1 MKPALPILAV
11 LFPTVL
17 AGCVARDAGYE
28 DVRKT
33 VAARTGHDVRWQA
46 IEDGSVASKRTRQLL
61 AAPLTVDSAIQIALL
76 NSAKVQSAFE
86 EIGVARAELV
96 SAISLPNPSVEAALL
111 HHIDDDKPPDL
122 AFRAKLSLSRLLFL
136 PWKGGAANAELDARS
151 VNVAGAV
158 LDVAFVVRHAFYQH
172 QADTQIVELLRSVA
186 RGARASYEAAVR
198 IHAAGNMTD
207 LDLANE
213 QALYEQARLDLSQ
226 VESNLLVSRERLT
239 ALMGLWG
246 RDTGFRIEGRLADP
260 PEAAP
265 DVRSL
270 ERKALERSLDLSA
283 ARKLFTAAARK
294 RNVARAEGLL
304 PELSAGAEAERDD
317 EEWKVGPVAELEL
330 PLFYQGQGEVA
341 AAEAEMRREQ
351 QRHRALAT
359 AIRAAARA
367 SASRLLIARERA
379 LYIKT
384 VLLPLRERIVT
395 ETQLA
400 YNAMTVGVF
409 QLLESKRAQIQAGR
423 AYVEAL
429 RGYWTARAEMDQLLA
444 GRLPARWDETQAPIE
459 APASGRREA
468 H

>member
-1 MKPALPILAV
+1 M
-11 LFPTVL
+11 
-17 AGCVARDAGYE
+17 
-28 DVRKT
+28 
-33 VAARTGHDVRWQA
+33 
-46 IEDGSVASKRTRQLL
+46 
-61 AAPLTVDSAIQIALL
+61 
-76 NSAKVQSAFE
+76 
-86 EIGVARAELV
+86 
-96 SAISLPNPSVEAALL
+96 
-111 HHIDDDKPPDL
+111 
-122 AFRAKLSLSRLLFL
+122 
-136 PWKGGAANAELDARS
+136 
-151 VNVAGAV
+151 
-158 LDVAFVVRHAFYQH
+158 
-172 QADTQIVELLRSVA
+172 
-186 RGARASYEAAVR
+186 R

-246 RDTGFRIEGRLADP
+246 RDTGFRITDRLPDP

-265 DVRSL
+265 DVGSL
-270 ERKALERSLDLSA
+270 EQNALKRSLDLSA

-294 RNVARAEGLL
+294 RNVAQAESLL

-409 QLLESKRAQIQAGR
+409 QLLESKREQIQAGR

-429 RGYWTARAEMDQLLA
+429 RGYWTAQAEMDQLLA
-444 GRLPARWDETQAPIE
+444 GRLPAGWDETQAPVE
-459 APASGRREA
+459 TPASGRRDG

>member
-1 MKPALPILAV
+1 MKPRSELLALLLPAV
-11 LFPTVL
+11 LT
-17 AGCVARDAGYE
+17 GCVARDAGYQ
-28 DVRKT
+28 DVRRT
-33 VAARTGHDVRWQA
+33 VAARAGHDVRWYA
-46 IEDGSVASKRTRQLL
+46 VDDSSVASKRTRELL
-61 AAPLTVDSAIQIALL
+61 ATPLTVDSAVQIALL
-76 NSAKVQSAFE
+76 NSAQVQSAFE

-96 SAISLPNPSVEAALL
+96 SAMSLPNPSLEAALL
-111 HHIDDDKPPDL
+111 HHVDSGGAPDL
-122 AFRAKLSLSRLLFL
+122 AFRAKLSLTRLLFL
-136 PWKGGAANAELDARS
+136 PWKSGAGNAELDARA

-158 LDVAFVVRHAFYQH
+158 LDVAFAVREAFYDH
-172 QADTQIVELLRSVA
+172 QADMQIVELLRSVA
-186 RGARASYEAAVR
+186 RGARASFEAAKR

-226 VESNLLVSRERLT
+226 IESKLLVSRERLS
-239 ALMGLWG
+239 ARMGLWG
-246 RDTGFRIEGRLADP
+246 RDAGFKIEDRLADP
-260 PEAAP
+260 PDTAP

-270 ERKALERSLDLSA
+270 ERRALEKSLDLSA
-283 ARKLFTAAARK
+283 AKKLYTAAARK
-294 RNVARAEGLL
+294 RNLAQAEGLL

-367 SASRLLIARERA
+367 TGSRLLIARERA
-379 LYIKT
+379 VHIKT
-384 VLLPLRERIVT
+384 VLLPLRERIVS

-400 YNAMTVGVF
+400 YNAMSVGVF

-429 RGYWTARAEMDQLLA
+429 RSYWIAQAEVDQLLA
-444 GRLPARWDETQAPIE
+444 GRLPAGWDEARSPVE
-459 APASGRREA
+459 PAAPARRDA